1 MDTIQYLPSGA
12 RYTVAR
18 NPSNAPRSDAT
29 STHGG
34 QSEVT
39 EGTETQATSS
49 IASLSPAPQ
58 EVKYLQVQ
66 DFIHEHVEKYRV
78 EMPAIRHCFSLLTR
92 GRGRLYFTLV
102 QSARKLVPGRIIETK
117 GDIAPMLLP
126 YEKILKLNGKVE
138 VKLSPRG
145 KAPVRAIKCVDT
157 IWDSWGPASRIYNS
171 PSVKVDFKRDLFYF
185 DYKKYRPRHG
195 GRVFGYDWFRF
206 AYDQFDEESA
216 PDLEPGHW
224 IEHIEILAL
233 RIPEN
238 YGQNRCE
245 DELDDTL
252 PFAVDCS
259 SESDYEADDNAGE
272 LDVKEK
278 RASHRREVGDDED
291 HWTDH
296 EENAH
301 RSQWLHHPNFDEDK
315 VQWTAEPE
323 ETVYRFHGPPLT
335 VYITDLDRRTLRRMK
350 SLKKVL
356 LVTSSARIHELK
368 DKLLKPENQDRVLA
382 ASAFVEAEELQT
394 DARKTVLQGAGPYKT
409 ALEALFREVDKSV
422 EIRAVMD
429 IPSCYLPEDVP
440 RPTKVSRP
448 DGLLLEALIED
459 LTALGV
465 NSNADSASGPSLA
478 SGLSLASGPSRAS
491 GASLESGPSLAPGP
505 HLASGLYFSSGP
517 YFPLGPRSASAPPSP
532 NDGFVHP

>member
-12 RYTVAR
+12 RYIVAG
-18 NPSNAPRSDAT
+18 NPSNAPGSDAT

-34 QSEVT
+34 QAEVT
-39 EGTETQATSS
+39 EGTETQALSS
-49 IASLSPAPQ
+49 ITSLSLAQQ

-66 DFIHEHVEKYRV
+66 DFIHDFVEKYRE
-78 EMPAIRHCFSLLTR
+78 EMPAVRHCFSLLTR

-145 KAPVRAIKCVDT
+145 KAPVHASKCVDV
-157 IWDSWGPASRIYNS
+157 IWDSWAPASRIYKS

-185 DYKKYRPRHG
+185 DYKKYRPRHRR
-195 GRVFGYDWFRF
+195 RVFGYDWFRF

-224 IEHIEILAL
+224 IEDIEILAL
-233 RIPEN
+233 RIPEH

-245 DELDDTL
+245 AKLADTL
-252 PFAVDCS
+252 PFPVDCL
-259 SESDYEADDNAGE
+259 SESDYEADDNGGD
-272 LDVKEK
+272 LNVKEK
-278 RASHRREVGDDED
+278 RASRRREVGVDED
-291 HWTDH
+291 DWTGH
-296 EENAH
+296 KENAPQF
-301 RSQWLHHPNFDEDK
+301 QWPNHPNFDEIIT
-315 VQWTAEPE
+315 QWTAEPE
-323 ETVYRFHGPPLT
+323 DTVYEFGGTPPP

-368 DKLLKPENQDRVLA
+368 EKLLKPEKEDQVLA
-382 ASAFVEAEELQT
+382 ASTFVEAEELQT
-394 DARKTVLQGAGPYKT
+394 DARKTVLKGASPYKT
-409 ALEALFREVDKSV
+409 ALETLFREVDKSV

-429 IPSCYLPEDVP
+429 ISSCYLPEDAP
-440 RPTKVSRP
+440 RPTKTSRP
-448 DGLLLEALIED
+448 DGPLLEELIED

-465 NSNADSASGPSLA
+465 NSNADSTSGPSLA
-478 SGLSLASGPSRAS
+478 SGPGLASGSSLESGSSLASGT
-491 GASLESGPSLAPGP
+491 
-505 HLASGLYFSSGP
+505 HLALGRYFASGP
-517 YFPLGPRSASAPPSP
+517 YFPLDPTFASAPPNP
-532 NDGFVHP
+532 NNGFRHR